1 MKQMRIGIFGDAHI
15 PDRAFEIPDLIKKE
29 LYACD
34 MILCTGDLTGEEV
47 VEFVKNSGKP
57 HKMVR
62 GNMDHLDLPKLESI
76 DIEGKKIVIIHS
88 DEVKPR
94 GDRDKLFAIAER
106 YNADI
111 LLYGHTHEQD
121 VWELNGKI
129 FVNPGSATG
138 LGPDGNPHCAI
149 IEMGKNSLSVKKT

>member
-1 MKQMRIGIFGDAHI
+1 MKIGVFGDAHI
-15 PDRAFEIPDLIKKE
+15 PDRANKIPDEIKKE

-34 MILCTGDLTGEEV
+34 MILCTGDLTGAGV
-47 VEFVKNSGKP
+47 VDFVKNSGKP
-57 HKMVR
+57 YKIVR
-62 GNMDHLDLPKLESI
+62 GNMDHLNLPKMERI
-76 DIEGKKIVIIHS
+76 DIEGKKIVITHS

-121 VWELNGKI
+121 IWERNGKI

-138 LGPDGNPHCAI
+138 LGPDGNPHCAV
-149 IEMGKNSLSVKKT
+149 IEVNKNSANVKKL